1 MPLLSTF
8 GAASSKSFGMG
19 AVGGDSYF
27 ITFVYSNTGNDTITR
42 IEDDRKGVVEN
53 SDGSIATLNMLTGG
67 NNSRALLNFFNK
79 KGELTQSKKLDD
91 SLSNADTTSLGII
104 SEGSSF
110 YSTIQQKDSNGKTH
124 SILVK
129 TNDSGTITWQTIEEA
144 SGGQHVNRAVGVSG
158 TDLIQVGAS
167 RNSGGSFDNGYISK
181 YANSGSRTFI
191 KMFKNGSSDYSV
203 LAVDADS
210 SGNIFTGGLGYEFTG
225 GINVNGEGQFV
236 LDKFNS
242 SGTHQ
247 SQVTFGAAYG
257 DFAKGT
263 QVDSNDNVYV
273 MWRSQGGGGLS
284 SGHYLAKF
292 NNSLSLQWTRY
303 FGSGV
308 TVNDITID
316 SNDDILASIHDSSA
330 IFVKINSSG
339 TLVFARELTVSGSN
353 IRSRS
358 ISTTANDDILISGDT
373 DAHGQS
379 GIYIAK
385 FRGDGTGLGTFGNH
399 TYQNYTSLSL
409 SSVTLTLGNTGFTT
423 VSPSVSVV
431 TSPSLTSSTV
441 SSILS
446 TSPVEI

>member
-8 GAASSKSFGMG
+8 GAASARSFGMG
-19 AVGGDSYF
+19 AAGGDNYF

-42 IEDDRKGVVEN
+42 IELDRKGVVEN

-67 NNSRALLNFFNK
+67 NNSRALLNFFNT

-91 SLSNADTTSLGII
+91 SLSNADTTSFGIT

-110 YSTIQQKDSNGKTH
+110 YSTIEQKDSNGKIH

-129 TNDSGTITWQTIEEA
+129 TDASGAITWQIIEEA
-144 SGGQHVNRAVGVSG
+144 SGGQHAPKALAVSG
-158 TDLIQVGAS
+158 TDLIQVGSS

-191 KMFKNGSSDYSV
+191 KTFKNGSTDYQV
-203 LAVDADS
+203 FAVDVDS
-210 SGNIFTGGLGYEFTG
+210 SGNIFTGSQGYSWTG
-225 GINVNGEGQFV
+225 GGNINGESQIAV
-236 LDKFNS
+236 DKFDS

-247 SQVTFGAAYG
+247 SQVIFGTPYS

-263 QVDSNDNVYV
+263 RVDSSGNVYV
-273 MWRSQGGGGLS
+273 MWRGQGGGSFS
-284 SGHYLAKF
+284 SGHYLTKL
-292 NNSLSLQWTRY
+292 NNSLAVQWTRY

-308 TVNDITID
+308 TLNDIAID
-316 SNDDILASIHDSSA
+316 SNDDILASVQDGTAIFLKIDSSG
-330 IFVKINSSG
+330 S
-339 TLVFARELTVSGSN
+339 LVFARELVASGSN
-353 IRSRS
+353 IRARS
-358 ISTTANDDILISGDT
+358 ISVTANDDILLSGDT
-373 DAHGQS
+373 DAYGQS
-379 GIYIAK
+379 GIYVAK
-385 FRGDGTGLGTFGNH
+385 FRGDGTGLGTFGNY
-399 TYQNYTSLSL
+399 TYQNHTNITL

-441 SSILS
+441 STMLT
-446 TSPVEI
+446 TSVEI